1 MSRFFPVFSPKMPR
15 WFVAA
20 CTAGLGGLLVLMWAV
35 PAQAH
40 AVLVQTT
47 PTAGS
52 ILSSSPEHVSLRFS
66 ERISLASKQ
75 ITVLAPD
82 GSQVQR
88 GSAERV
94 DSGQGYSQPLRANL
108 DRGTYVVSYRV
119 ISADGHPVGG
129 GFSFSVLEPSV
140 PAAAPNASAQAP
152 VRPEVRGAV
161 WVSHFGGYVGAT
173 LLAGAFVM
181 ALALWPRRLSV
192 RLLAPLAVT
201 GWVLIVVSS
210 VLSLFAEV
218 PYAYGGSFAEI
229 RLGELADVLDSQVGL
244 AYLTR
249 IGLLCLIAPL
259 LWRLLIRPVQQPAS
273 LARAGRPARLVAA
286 GILLVVTF
294 TWPLAGHA
302 ASGSAWQ
309 LGIAADAVHVAAAAL
324 WLGGL
329 VVLVAVL
336 LSRTSRGELA
346 AILPAWSR
354 WAGYA
359 VAAIA
364 TTGVV
369 QALLRLHQPSDL
381 IDDGYG
387 RLVLLKSCG
396 LLVIMGVAL
405 ISRRAVRCGLAA
417 DGAAGTAA
425 LRRGVAVE
433 IAIAAAVLVAATVL
447 TTTAPPQG
455 SAHGQPQASLPYS
468 TTVDSG
474 GLKLQIDVDPARQ
487 GNNSVHLTAFSPSGA
502 PVEVKEWSATAALAS
517 KNIAPISIALLTIS
531 PSHVVGE
538 IELPLT
544 GLWEL
549 RVTLRTSDTD
559 QMTIARKI
567 AIAQ

>member
-1 MSRFFPVFSPKMPR
+1 VLS
-15 WFVAA
+15 
-20 CTAGLGGLLVLMWAV
+20 GLLVLLWAI

-40 AVLVQTT
+40 AVLVQTN
-47 PTAGS
+47 PAAGS
-52 ILSSSPEHVSLRFS
+52 ILSSSPERISLRFS

-75 ITVLAPD
+75 VTVLAPD
-82 GSQVQR
+82 GAAVQR
-88 GSAERV
+88 GPAQRI
-94 DSGQGYSQPLRANL
+94 DSGRGYSQPLRANL

-129 GFSFSVLEPSV
+129 GFSFSVLEPSA
-140 PAAAPNASAQAP
+140 PAAAPNTSAQAP

-161 WVSHFGGYVGAT
+161 WVGHFGGYAGAT

-181 ALALWPRRLSV
+181 ARALWPRRLNV

-201 GWVLIVVSS
+201 GWVLIVVSA

-229 RLGELADVLDSQVGL
+229 GLGELADVLDSQVGL

-249 IGLLCLIAPL
+249 IGLLGLAAPL
-259 LWRLLIRPVQQPAS
+259 LWWLLIRPVQHPAI
-273 LARAGRPARLVAA
+273 LARASRQVRLVAA
-286 GILLVVTF
+286 GILLVAAF

-302 ASGSAWQ
+302 ATGAAWQ
-309 LGIAADAVHVAAAAL
+309 LGVAADAVHVAAAAM

-336 LSRTSRGELA
+336 LRRASRAELA

-359 VAAIA
+359 IAAIA

-381 IDDGYG
+381 LDDGYG
-387 RLVLLKSCG
+387 QLVLIKGCG
-396 LLVIMGVAL
+396 LLAIMAVAL
-405 ISRRAVRCGLAA
+405 ISRRAVRCRLAA

-433 IAIAAAVLVAATVL
+433 IALAAAVLVAATVL

-455 SAHGQPQASLPYS
+455 NAHGSTQASLPYS
-468 TTVDSG
+468 TTADSG

-487 GNNSVHLTAFSPSGA
+487 GNNSVHLTAFSPTGA

-517 KNIAPISIALLTIS
+517 KNIAPINIALLTIS

-538 IELPLT
+538 AELPFA

-549 RVTLRTSDTD
+549 RVTLRISDID
-559 QMTIARKI
+559 QMTIARKV

>member
-1 MSRFFPVFSPKMPR
+1 MY
-15 WFVAA
+15 A
-20 CTAGLGGLLVLMWAV
+20 AGLGGLLVLMWAV

-82 GSQVQR
+82 GDQVQR

-94 DSGQGYSQPLRANL
+94 DSGHGYRQPLRANL

-119 ISADGHPVGG
+119 ISADGHPVG

-152 VRPEVRGAV
+152 VRPEVRGTV
-161 WVSHFGGYVGAT
+161 WVGHFGGYVGAT

-201 GWVLIVVSS
+201 GWVLIVLSA

-229 RLGELADVLDSQVGL
+229 RLGELTDVLGSQVGL
-244 AYLTR
+244 AYLAR

-259 LWRLLIRPVQQPAS
+259 LWRLLIRPVQPAS
-273 LARAGRPARLVAA
+273 FARASRPGRLVAA

-302 ASGSAWQ
+302 ATGSAWQ
-309 LGIAADAVHVAAAAL
+309 LGIAADAVHVAAAAM

-329 VVLVAVL
+329 VVLAAVL
-336 LSRTSRGELA
+336 LRRASRGELA

-396 LLVIMGVAL
+396 LLVIMGIAL

-417 DGAAGTAA
+417 DGAAGTAV

-433 IAIAAAVLVAATVL
+433 IAIAAAVLVAATLL

-455 SAHGQPQASLPYS
+455 GAHGQTQASLPYS

-487 GNNSVHLTAFSPSGA
+487 GNNSVHLTAFSSSGA
-502 PVEVKEWSATAALAS
+502 PVEVKEWSATAALVS

-538 IELPLT
+538 IELPVT

-549 RVTLRTSDTD
+549 RVTVRTSDTD
-559 QMTIARKI
+559 QMDIARKI